1 MKKYYVKSFF
11 TGWHE
16 VPRENY
22 DRYIEN
28 ILIRANAMPYE
39 KRIEYAKTRAI
50 VIDGAEDTAVPAAIN
65 RI

>member
-1 MKKYYVKSFF
+1 MKKYYVKSYF

-22 DRYIEN
+22 EKYIEHITN
-28 ILIRANAMPYE
+28 GAVAMPLE
-39 KRIEYAKTRAI
+39 KRIEYVKTQAKIAD
-50 VIDGAEDTAVPAAIN
+50 VSEDTAVPAAIN

>member
-1 MKKYYVKSFF
+1 MKKYYVKSYF

-22 DRYIEN
+22 ERYVEN
-28 ILIRANAMPYE
+28 IMTRATAMPYE
-39 KRIEYAKTRAI
+39 KRTEYVKTRAI
-50 VIDGAEDTAVPAAIN
+50 VIDAAEDTAVPAAIN